1 MSARLVIIAAVDDTM
16 GVGKDGGIPWHL
28 PEDLKRFRSLT
39 HGGVVCYGYKTW
51 RSLPISKF
59 GSMAPARML
68 PYRHN
73 ILITDRPVHD
83 LRDFDPNGSV
93 LCSVKQALDLTEQ
106 AGIGPLYVVGGHDV
120 WMEALDLAV
129 GGVPTL
135 LCLTRVKGKFQCD
148 TFFPPLF
155 DSSQKT
161 QWTQLLDRMDY
172 PEGPNAEYLGTRFQI
187 YSNF

>member
-1 MSARLVIIAAVDDTM
+1 MSARLIIIAAVDEAM

-28 PEDLKRFRSLT
+28 PEDLKRFRALT
-39 HGGVVCYGYKTW
+39 HGGIVCYGYKTW
-51 RSLPISKF
+51 RSLPIAKL
-59 GSMAPARML
+59 GQVAARML

-73 ILITDRPVHD
+73 VLITDRPVMD
-83 LRDFDPNGSV
+83 RREFDPNGSI
-93 LCSVKQALDLTEQ
+93 CDSVKFALELTEE
-106 AGIGPLYVVGGHDV
+106 AGVGPLYVVGGHDV

-135 LCLTRVKGKFQCD
+135 LFLTRVKGNYQCD
-148 TFFPPLF
+148 TFFPPVF
-155 DSSQKT
+155 DANQNRG
-161 QWTQLLDRMDY
+161 WTQLLDRMDY